1 MMFQKLREEVYESL
15 LELPKNNLVT
25 MSSGTISGRDPET
38 NLIVIKPTG
47 YRYDKL
53 TPADLVVMDLN
64 GAIVEG
70 TLRPSSDTNTHLYL
84 YRHRPD
90 VFGVVHTHSPYAG
103 IFAALGWPIKPCL
116 TTSAMLGGEIPIG
129 GYVAVGGEEI
139 GAEILSK
146 IGKSLAIVMQNHGVY
161 TIGASVW
168 KAFTIAVEVEEIAK
182 TTHYAMLHGE
192 PIWLTPMQVDEFHDI
207 YVNLFGQ
214 RETPEVSVAH

>member
-1 MMFQKLREEVYESL
+1 MMFPELREEVYESL

-25 MSSGTISGRDPET
+25 MSSGTISGRDPGSG
-38 NLIVIKPTG
+38 LIVIKPSG

-53 TPADLVVMDLN
+53 TPGDLVVIN
-64 GAIVEG
+64 PEGKVIEG
-70 TLRPSSDTNTHLYL
+70 TLRPSSDTGTHLHV
-84 YRHRPD
+84 YRNRPD
-90 VFGVVHTHSPYAG
+90 VMAVVHTHSPYAG

-139 GAEILSK
+139 GAEILRK

-161 TIGASVW
+161 TIGARVW
-168 KAFTIAVEVEEIAK
+168 RALTIAVEVEEIAK

-192 PIWLTPMQVDEFHDI
+192 PIWLTPVQVEEFHDV
-207 YVNLFGQ
+207 YENLFGQ
-214 RETPEVSVAH
+214 PEKAGAH